1 MHWGL
6 TIMQW
11 CNYKIEEVI
20 LAAGAIGSPQL
31 LLLSGIGPRP
41 YLSSWGI
48 PLTLHLPYVG
58 QFLYHNPRN
67 GINLLP
73 SMPLEHSAYSAP
85 FGITMGLV
93 GKVVDRDLRVI
104 GINALRVVNGSIFT
118 VSPGTNPQA
127 TLMMLGR

>member
-1 MHWGL
+1 MVHYNG
-6 TIMQW
+6 
-11 CNYKIEEVI
+11 EVI

-67 GINLLP
+67 GIILLP
-73 SMPLEHSAYSAP
+73 SIRAFRLFYS
-85 FGITMGLV
+85 GGWH
-93 GKVVDRDLRVI
+93 R
-104 GINALRVVNGSIFT
+104 
-118 VSPGTNPQA
+118 
-127 TLMMLGR
+127 

>member
-73 SMPLEHSAYSAP
+73 SMPLEHSAYS
-85 FGITMGLV
+85 GGWHH
-93 GKVVDRDLRVI
+93 
-104 GINALRVVNGSIFT
+104 
-118 VSPGTNPQA
+118 
-127 TLMMLGR
+127 

>member
-20 LAAGAIGSPQL
+20 LAVGAIGSPQL
-31 LLLSGIGPRP
+31 LLLSGHTFHNG
-41 YLSSWGI
+41 GI
-48 PLTLHLPYVG
+48 PLTLNLPYVG

-73 SMPLEHSAYSAP
+73 SMPLEHSAYS
-85 FGITMGLV
+85 GGWHH
-93 GKVVDRDLRVI
+93 
-104 GINALRVVNGSIFT
+104 
-118 VSPGTNPQA
+118 
-127 TLMMLGR
+127 